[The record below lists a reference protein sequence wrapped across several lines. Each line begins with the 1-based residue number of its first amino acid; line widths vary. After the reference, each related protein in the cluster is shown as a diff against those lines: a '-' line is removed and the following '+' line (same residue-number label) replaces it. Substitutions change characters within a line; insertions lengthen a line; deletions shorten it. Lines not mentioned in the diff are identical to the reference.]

1 MQVPPGL
8 AFRRRVDRL
17 GELAIFGVSLAAIS
31 LIVLIFVYVAR
42 EAWPLIVGAVPE
54 VTLGSMLGTPMEW
67 QPVSGNPRFS
77 VIPLLIGTIKVT
89 LVAMIIAT
97 PLAIAAAL
105 YTAEFAPHR
114 LREWLKP
121 TIELFAG
128 IPSVVVGF
136 FVFIVLASWLSETFG
151 FRFRLNALTAGIGL
165 ALAVIPVIYTVTEDA
180 LSGVPRSFREAS
192 LALGASKAQT
202 AVRVVLPAAGPGIGA
217 ALILGFGR
225 AIGETMIVLM
235 VSGNAALMSLDPL
248 TPARTLSATVAA
260 ELGEVVFG
268 SDHYR
273 VLFFIGTL
281 LFLITT
287 VLNGI
292 GDRVNR
298 RLRRKLYGAS

>member
-1 MQVPPGL
+1 M
-8 AFRRRVDRL
+8 DRL
-17 GELAIFGVSLAAIS
+17 AETAIFGVSFAVIS
-31 LIVLIFVYVAR
+31 IILLIFVYVAR
-42 EAWPLIVGAVPE
+42 EAWPLIVGTASG
-54 VTLGSMLGTPMEW
+54 VTLRSMLGVPFEW
-67 QPVSGNPRFS
+67 QPVSVDPRFS
-77 VIPLLIGTIKVT
+77 VIPLVVGTFKVT
-89 LVAMIIAT
+89 LVAMTIAA

-105 YTAEFAPHR
+105 YTAEFAPRR

-121 TIELFAG
+121 TIELLAG
-128 IPSVVVGF
+128 IPSVVIGF

-151 FRFRLNALTAGIGL
+151 LRFRLNGLTAGIGL
-165 ALAVIPVIYTVTEDA
+165 SLAVIPVIYTVAEDA
-180 LSGVPRSFREAS
+180 LSAVPREFREAS
-192 LALGASKAQT
+192 LALGASRTQT
-202 AVRVVLPAAGPGIGA
+202 AVRVVLPSASPGIGA
-217 ALILGFGR
+217 AMILGFGR

-248 TPARTLSATVAA
+248 TPTRTLAATVAA

-273 VLFFIGTL
+273 ALFFIGTL

-298 RLRRKLYGAS
+298 GLRRKLFGAL